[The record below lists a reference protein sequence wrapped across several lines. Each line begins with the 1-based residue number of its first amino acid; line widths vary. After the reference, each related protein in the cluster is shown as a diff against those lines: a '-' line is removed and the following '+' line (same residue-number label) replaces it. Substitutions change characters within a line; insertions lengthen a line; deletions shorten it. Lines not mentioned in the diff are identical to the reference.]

1 MDYSNIEKIFVYS
14 IDGKKN
20 ADSVQYIEVK
30 RIDKEDVEKIE
41 KENAWKFLSGYYSSV
56 GAMIWDEL
64 DEVDWKGSSKK
75 EEKAEEDKE
84 EAEED
89 KEEETEKEEK
99 KGSKKGVAKRIGAI
113 IVAFVIGSGA
123 YAVVEGYV
131 NKKKGTLDK
140 IRQEQQGQFQYSN
153 EPIISR
159 DNGYLPV
166 NNPYNSQYYAN
177 SQAVYD
183 AGNMGEKLERLIT
196 RDSMTSKELYNNIDE
211 FNLVIR
217 YNMKEVCDVINGGT
231 MTGDKYT
238 LAIKNCFP
246 IGSPD
251 YLACEYFE
259 NIRNNDVV
267 DGAYNNNASR
277 TAKDVKS
284 YLNAYVDF
292 CLNEK
297 PLDVNNQRIIFR
309 DLSPV
314 NRYYLAGLGAIMAEC
329 PVDYTG
335 KVGNVDASLAEIR
348 QEAYNFWGAE
358 MGNLENSMRNGK

>member
-56 GAMIWDEL
+56 GAMIWDGL
-64 DEVDWKGSSKK
+64 DEVDWKDLSKKEKKEEKK
-75 EEKAEEDKE
+75 EEKAEKDEKSE
-84 EAEED
+84 
-89 KEEETEKEEK
+89 KKEEK
-99 KGSKKGVAKRIGAI
+99 KDSKKGVAKRVGSI
-113 IVAFVIGSGA
+113 IVALAIGAGS
-123 YAVVEGYV
+123 YALVDSYI
-131 NKKKGTLDK
+131 NKKKGLDRTK
-140 IRQEQQGQFQYSN
+140 QEQQGQFPYSN
-153 EPIISR
+153 EPIISS

-183 AGNMGEKLERLIT
+183 AGNMGEKLERLIKF
-196 RDSMTSKELYNNIDE
+196 DPMTSKELYNNIDD

-231 MTGDKYT
+231 MTGTRYT
-238 LAIKNCFP
+238 LAIKYCFP
-246 IGSPD
+246 IDSPD

-259 NIRNNDVV
+259 NIRNNGVV
-267 DGAYNNNASR
+267 DEAYKNNASE
-277 TAKDVKS
+277 TAKDVKA
-284 YLNAYVDF
+284 YINAYVDF

-297 PLDVNNQRIIFR
+297 PLDVNNQRIFFR

-348 QEAYNFWGAE
+348 QEAYSFWGAE